1 MEMKVSFPGNLR
13 VDAEF
18 AGFTVHT
25 DQPLSSGGDAGGPS
39 PFQLF
44 LASIGTC
51 AGFYVLS
58 FLKKRGIEEGAA
70 VTLSSVSDP
79 NTGMV
84 TEVLIDV
91 SLPAGFPEKY
101 RDAVVRAV
109 NQCTVKRHL
118 AAPPVIAVRTAIAEG

>member
-1 MEMKVSFPGNLR
+1 MEMKVSFPGNLG

-25 DQPLSSGGDAGGPS
+25 DQPLSAGGDAGAPS

-44 LASIGTC
+44 LASIATC

-58 FLKKRGIEEGAA
+58 FLKKRGIEEGAG
-70 VTLSSVSDP
+70 VTLTTVSDP

-84 TEVLIDV
+84 AEVLIDV
-91 SLPAGFPEKY
+91 SLPPGFPEKY

-118 AAPPVIAVRTAIAEG
+118 AAPPTIRVTTAIQDV

>member
-1 MEMKVSFPGNLR
+1 MEMKVSFPGNVR

-25 DQPLSSGGDAGGPS
+25 DQPLSAGGDATGPS
-39 PFQLF
+39 PFHLF

-58 FLKKRGIEEGAA
+58 FLKKRGIEEGAG
-70 VTLSSVSDP
+70 VTLTSVSDP

-84 TEVLIDV
+84 TDVLIDV

-101 RDAVVRAV
+101 REAVVRAV

-118 AAPPVIAVRTAIAEG
+118 AQPPTITVRTAVSEA

>member
-1 MEMKVSFPGNLR
+1 MEMKVSFPGNVG

-25 DQPLSSGGDAGGPS
+25 DQPLSAGGDATGPS

-44 LASIGTC
+44 LASIATC

-58 FLKKRGIEEGAA
+58 FLKKRGIEEGAS
-70 VTLSSVSDP
+70 VTLTSVSDT

-101 RDAVVRAV
+101 REAIGRAV
-109 NQCTVKRHL
+109 DQCAVKKHMIEPPAFELTVS
-118 AAPPVIAVRTAIAEG
+118 

>member
-25 DQPLSSGGDAGGPS
+25 DQPAASGGGGTEPS

-44 LASIGTC
+44 LASIATC

-58 FLKKRGIEEGAA
+58 FLKHRGIEEGAG
-70 VTLSSVSDP
+70 VTLTSVSDP

-84 TEVLIDV
+84 AEVRIDV
-91 SLPAGFPEKY
+91 ALPAGFPEKY

-109 NQCTVKRHL
+109 DQCTVKRHL
-118 AAPPVIAVRTAIAEG
+118 AQPPRITVTTAVAEA

>member
-1 MEMKVSFPGNLR
+1 MEMKISFPGNLC

-25 DQPLSSGGDAGGPS
+25 DQPPSAGGDATGPT

-44 LASIGTC
+44 LASIATC

-58 FLKKRGIEEGAA
+58 FLKKRGIEEGVS
-70 VTLSSVSDP
+70 VTLTSVSDP

-84 TEVLIDV
+84 GEVLIDIA
-91 SLPAGFPEKY
+91 LPGGFPEKY
-101 RDAVVRAV
+101 REAVVRAV

-118 AAPPVIAVRTAIAEG
+118 AQPPTITVRTAVLEA

>member
-1 MEMKVSFPGNLR
+1 MEMKVRFPGNMS

-25 DQPLSSGGDAGGPS
+25 DQPLSAGGDATGPS

-44 LASIGTC
+44 LASIATC

-58 FLKKRGIEEGAA
+58 FLKKRGIEEGAS
-70 VTLSSVSDP
+70 VTLTSVADP
-79 NTGMV
+79 DTGMV
-84 TEVLIDV
+84 VDVLIDV

-101 RDAVVRAV
+101 REAVVRAV

-118 AAPPVIAVRTAIAEG
+118 AQPPTITVRTAVAEA

>member
-1 MEMKVSFPGNLR
+1 MEIEVSFPGNLC

-25 DQPLSSGGDAGGPS
+25 DQPPSAGGDATGPS

-44 LASIGTC
+44 LASIATC

-58 FLKKRGIEEGAA
+58 VLKKRGIEEGVS
-70 VTLSSVSDP
+70 VTLTSVSDP

-84 TEVLIDV
+84 GEVLIDIA
-91 SLPAGFPEKY
+91 LPGGFPEKY
-101 RDAVVRAV
+101 REAVVRAV

-118 AAPPVIAVRTAIAEG
+118 AQPPTITVRTAVLEA